1 MHIRNVTLEH
11 DSEMGTYWCYAYAEG
26 DNKGVKYGF
35 SINVIESKI
44 DRHLYLKVKNLKVKF
59 SG

>member
-1 MHIRNVTLEH
+1 MHIRNVTMEH
-11 DSEMGTYWCYAYAEG
+11 DSAKGSYWCYAYTL
-26 DNKGVKYGF
+26 DYKKVVKYGF

>member
-1 MHIRNVTLEH
+1 MEH
-11 DSEMGTYWCYAYAEG
+11 DSAKGSYWCYAYTL
-26 DNKGVKYGF
+26 DYKKVVKYGF